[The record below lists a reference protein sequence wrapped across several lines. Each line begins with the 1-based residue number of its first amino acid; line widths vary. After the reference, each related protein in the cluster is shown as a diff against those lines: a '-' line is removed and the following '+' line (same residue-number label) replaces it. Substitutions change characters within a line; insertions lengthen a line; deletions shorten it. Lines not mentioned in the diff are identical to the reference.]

1 MKKLLLGIG
10 AVSIVALPVLSVVS
24 CSTETSEKEPVKPVI
39 LDFKITVNG
48 ELTKEMLTKA
58 HADFTKADAS
68 DADKLAALLPVF
80 TDLSADTLLHIAVSF
95 PEAKITLTADAGYTI
110 NGGKS
115 LVAEFKEIPVE

>member
-1 MKKLLLGIG
+1 MKKLLLGLG
-10 AVSIVALPVLSVVS
+10 VVSIATLPVLVVVS
-24 CSTETSEKEPVKPVI
+24 CSTETPEKDPVKPEI
-39 LDFKITVNG
+39 IDLTITVNK
-48 ELTKEMLTKA
+48 ELTKEMLEKA

-95 PEAKITLTADAGYTI
+95 PEAKITLTADVGYTI

>member
-1 MKKLLLGIG
+1 MKKLLLGLG
-10 AVSIVALPVLSVVS
+10 VVSIATLPVLVVVS
-24 CSTETSEKEPVKPVI
+24 CSTETPEKDPVKPEI
-39 LDFKITVNG
+39 IDLTITVNK
-48 ELTKEMLTKA
+48 ELTKEMLEKA

>member
-1 MKKLLLGIG
+1 MKKLLLGLG
-10 AVSIVALPVLSVVS
+10 VVSIATLPVLVVVS
-24 CSTETSEKEPVKPVI
+24 CSTETPEKDPVKPEI
-39 LDFKITVNG
+39 IDLTITVNK
-48 ELTKEMLTKA
+48 ELTKEMLEKA

-110 NGGKS
+110 NGNAS
-115 LVAEFKEIPVE
+115 LVAEFKEIPAE